1 MVAEALSLLPTEHL
15 RQQQDPL
22 SKPKYGGVPPLP
34 ASKNDEPIARKP
46 RNREI
51 SSRYKLIS
59 QAAAGSSHR
68 CSSPDFGHTCHS
80 LDVLPRRAVSAD
92 RKHATTP
99 LSMDTRSSNVVP
111 KNGKKI
117 SKQLWP
123 TDRISVSKN
132 PDCMSASKETDLSLN
147 GWHEGDVSLKAVN
160 GLHGSTFLDDISQQK
175 AVTAIRRPLM
185 VRSIGT
191 DEAENI
197 RPAIICHDKHAVSR
211 AENGNGYRVGS
222 HAVSR
227 SLDFF
232 PERQRSGGDPKTAA
246 HKAECTQGQDL
257 CHVHPVLE
265 HGEIACNEPSTSFHS
280 EAADLMLG
288 SKLRDNSKPISR
300 VTVVP
305 VQFWHHPG
313 SRITPS
319 CEVECMGASAS
330 EAEPPKGIRR
340 TKVASATAA
349 SPPLSPYALS
359 KSMQFVSSVREV
371 LPKTRVSQN
380 VRHISQSINS
390 SGILDRSKGKKNP
403 SQHEEAHYLRILQN
417 RLLQW
422 RLVNAQAES
431 VNAYQ
436 QTAAEGV
443 LLQIWETLQQD
454 HSIALAAILTALE
467 AAILRLPLVRGAKA
481 DIPKLKEILDSAS
494 VRMNDVSLAIEV
506 LQAKAESVATLLYEL
521 AEVVVHERSL
531 LDESGDLFHILATL
545 EVEER
550 SLKTYLIQVQYEQ
563 NKPAREESVGWG
575 CCTTLI

>member
-436 QTAAEGV
+436 QTAAENLLCKVWLQTSDMRTSVAENRIKLQQARLSMKIESVLSCHGV

-467 AAILRLPLVRGAKA
+467 AAILRLPLVRGAK
-481 DIPKLKEILDSAS
+481 
-494 VRMNDVSLAIEV
+494 
-506 LQAKAESVATLLYEL
+506 
-521 AEVVVHERSL
+521 
-531 LDESGDLFHILATL
+531 
-545 EVEER
+545 
-550 SLKTYLIQVQYEQ
+550 TYQ
-563 NKPAREESVGWG
+563 S
-575 CCTTLI
+575 